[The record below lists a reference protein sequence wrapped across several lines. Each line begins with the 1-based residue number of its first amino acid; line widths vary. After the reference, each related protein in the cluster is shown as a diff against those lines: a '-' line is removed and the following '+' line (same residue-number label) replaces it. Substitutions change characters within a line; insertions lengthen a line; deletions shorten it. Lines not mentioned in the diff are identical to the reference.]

1 MNGSFKGWLFKEAFG
16 LTKGVYVKKKKY
28 LFLMTFLFLLFA
40 SCKKSEK
47 QKIENSISENQNQ
60 EQAESESNFN
70 LEDFEN
76 SFKEKIQYGYA
87 DGVNLFDDA
96 SLWKE
101 SLDGEMLFAGI
112 TLPLGEHLDLL
123 TNEDGTYIKKTAIR
137 NSNGKKEEREFV
149 YILYE
154 EKNYWIQT
162 NLIALGKIP
171 ALVTQESFLYKD
183 AKNAYACSPT
193 VILSFGDIIAVSQ
206 NEIVGHQGNVF
217 YEASLRKENNF
228 YENVYVENIF
238 TTEKE
243 AFSLMQICK
252 NLDTFTDK
260 LFVDEAILIGSKIAS
275 SGKVESS
282 LVDYFTQKSIDA
294 LSKIESPSA
303 VEDCFLFDDYYVDSL
318 SGEKESYEIFSEA
331 NDKSYVLNT
340 ISSGQK
346 YEIIMMKK
354 NMEEVDGREG
364 HWYYIRS
371 LSDDGDFETCGW
383 VFGDD
388 FNVFAR
394 YIEKYGGE

>member
-1 MNGSFKGWLFKEAFG
+1 M
-16 LTKGVYVKKKKY
+16 KKKKY
-28 LFLMTFLFLLFA
+28 LFLMSFLFLIFTC
-40 SCKKSEK
+40 CKKSEN
-47 QKIENSISENQNQ
+47 QNTEVSNNQNQ
-60 EQAESESNFN
+60 VQEQTESESNFN

-76 SFKEKIQYGYA
+76 SLKEKIEYGHA

-112 TLPLGEHLDLL
+112 TLPLGEQLDLL
-123 TNEDGTYIKKTAIR
+123 TNEDGTYIKKRAIR

-162 NLIALGKIP
+162 NLIAMGKIP

-206 NEIVGHQGNVF
+206 NEIVGHEGNVF
-217 YEASLRKENNF
+217 YEAALRKENNF

-238 TTEKE
+238 TTAKE

-252 NLDTFTDK
+252 NLETFTDK
-260 LFVDEAILIGSKIAS
+260 LFIDEAILLGSKIAS
-275 SGKVESS
+275 EGKVESS
-282 LVDYFTQKSIDA
+282 IVDYFTQNSIDA

-303 VEDCFLFDDYYVDSL
+303 SEEYFLFDDYYVESL
-318 SGEKESYEIFSEA
+318 SSQKETYKIFSEA
-331 NDKSYVLNT
+331 NDKGYVLNT

-354 NMEEVDGREG
+354 EIEEVDGREG

-371 LSDDGDFETCGW
+371 LSENGDFESSGW